1 MFKKFVNLTKDER
14 GAVSTDW
21 VTLSGGIMIL
31 TLVMINVAQQEMST
45 HLSTLPQIY
54 TVTSAFE

>member
-1 MFKKFVNLTKDER
+1 MLKKSKNLSKDER
-14 GAVSTDW
+14 GAVSIDW

-31 TLVMINVAQQEMST
+31 TLVLINAAQQEMSM
-45 HLSTLPQIY
+45 HLAKMPQIY

>member
-1 MFKKFVNLTKDER
+1 MLKKFKNLSKDER
-14 GAVSTDW
+14 GAVSIDW

-31 TLVMINVAQQEMST
+31 TLVLINAAQQEMSM
-45 HLSTLPQIY
+45 HLAKMPQIY